1 MNKVINKGDILYYSR
16 VNPKAGIY
24 DLCELKI
31 RTVTDTYFVGVD
43 KKDKQAH
50 IFGYN
55 ALNSIVFEN
64 RKDALNKLKYEE
76 NTNKNQQVSSEAY
89 YEEY

>member
-16 VNPKAGIY
+16 INSKAGIY

-43 KKDKQAH
+43 KRDKQAH

-64 RKDALNKLKYEE
+64 RAEALNKVKQAQK
-76 NTNKNQQVSSEAY
+76 NNKKAPQETY

>member
-16 VNPKAGIY
+16 INPKAGIY

-64 RKDALNKLKYEE
+64 RAEALNKVKQAQK
-76 NTNKNQQVSSEAY
+76 NNKETPQETY

>member
-16 VNPKAGIY
+16 INPKAGIY

-43 KKDKQAH
+43 KRDKQAH

-55 ALNSIVFEN
+55 AVNSIVFEN
-64 RKDALNKLKYEE
+64 REEALNKVKQAQKSNKETPQE
-76 NTNKNQQVSSEAY
+76 TNSY
-89 YEEY
+89 

>member
-16 VNPKAGIY
+16 INPKAGIY

-31 RTVTDTYFVGVD
+31 RTVTDTYFVGVN
-43 KKDKQAH
+43 KRDKQAH

-64 RKDALNKLKYEE
+64 RAEALNKVKQAQK
-76 NTNKNQQVSSEAY
+76 NNKETPQETY

>member
-1 MNKVINKGDILYYSR
+1 MNKIINKGDILYYSR

-43 KKDKQAH
+43 KRDKQAH

-55 ALNSIVFEN
+55 ALNSIVFEK
-64 RKDALNKLKYEE
+64 RAEALNKVKQAQK
-76 NTNKNQQVSSEAY
+76 NNKETPQETY

>member
-16 VNPKAGIY
+16 INPKAGIY

-43 KKDKQAH
+43 KRDKQAH

-64 RKDALNKLKYEE
+64 RAEALNKVKQAQ
-76 NTNKNQQVSSEAY
+76 KNNRETPQEAY

>member
-16 VNPKAGIY
+16 INPKAGIY

-55 ALNSIVFEN
+55 DVDNIVFED
-64 RKDALNKLKYEE
+64 RDVALQKIKEAEKNKRH
-76 NTNKNQQVSSEAY
+76 VSDERY

>member
-1 MNKVINKGDILYYSR
+1 MNKIINKGDILYYSR
-16 VNPKAGIY
+16 INPKAGIY

-64 RKDALNKLKYEE
+64 RAEALNKVKQAQK
-76 NTNKNQQVSSEAY
+76 NNKETPQETY

>member
-1 MNKVINKGDILYYSR
+1 MNKIINKGDILYYSR

-43 KKDKQAH
+43 KRDKQAH

-64 RKDALNKLKYEE
+64 RAEALNKVKQAQK
-76 NTNKNQQVSSEAY
+76 NNKETPQETY

>member
-16 VNPKAGIY
+16 INPKAGIY

-31 RTVTDTYFVGVD
+31 RTVNDTYFVGVD
-43 KKDKQAH
+43 KRDKQAH

-64 RKDALNKLKYEE
+64 RAEALNKVKQAQK
-76 NTNKNQQVSSEAY
+76 NNKETPQKTY

>member
-43 KKDKQAH
+43 KRDKQAH

-64 RKDALNKLKYEE
+64 RAEALNKVKQAQK
-76 NTNKNQQVSSEAY
+76 NNKETPQETY

>member
-31 RTVTDTYFVGVD
+31 RTVTDTYFVGID

-64 RKDALNKLKYEE
+64 RAEALNKVKQAQK
-76 NTNKNQQVSSEAY
+76 NNKETPQETY

>member
-64 RKDALNKLKYEE
+64 RAEALNKVKQAQK
-76 NTNKNQQVSSEAY
+76 NNKETPQETY

>member
-16 VNPKAGIY
+16 INPKAGIY

-31 RTVTDTYFVGVD
+31 RTVNDTYFVGVD
-43 KKDKQAH
+43 KRDKQAH

-64 RKDALNKLKYEE
+64 RAEALNKVKQAQK
-76 NTNKNQQVSSEAY
+76 NNKETPQETY

>member
-16 VNPKAGIY
+16 INPKAGIY

-31 RTVTDTYFVGVD
+31 RTVTDTYFVGID

-64 RKDALNKLKYEE
+64 RAEALNKVKQAQK
-76 NTNKNQQVSSEAY
+76 NNKETPQETY

>member
-16 VNPKAGIY
+16 INPKAGIY

-43 KKDKQAH
+43 KRDKQAH

-64 RKDALNKLKYEE
+64 RAEALNKVKQAQK
-76 NTNKNQQVSSEAY
+76 NNKETPQETY

>member
-16 VNPKAGIY
+16 INPKAGIY

-31 RTVTDTYFVGVD
+31 RTVTDIYFVGVD
-43 KKDKQAH
+43 KRDKQAH

-64 RKDALNKLKYEE
+64 RAEALNKVKQAQK
-76 NTNKNQQVSSEAY
+76 NNKETPQETY

>member
-1 MNKVINKGDILYYSR
+1 MNKIINRGDILYYSR
-16 VNPKAGIY
+16 INPKAGIY

-43 KKDKQAH
+43 KRDKQAH

-64 RKDALNKLKYEE
+64 RVEALNKVKQAQK
-76 NTNKNQQVSSEAY
+76 NNKETPQETY

>member
-16 VNPKAGIY
+16 INPKAGIY

-43 KKDKQAH
+43 KRDKQAH

-64 RKDALNKLKYEE
+64 RAEALNKVKQAQK
-76 NTNKNQQVSSEAY
+76 NNKETPQEIY

>member
-1 MNKVINKGDILYYSR
+1 MNKVINKGNILYYSR
-16 VNPKAGIY
+16 INPKAGIY

-43 KKDKQAH
+43 KRDKQAH

-64 RKDALNKLKYEE
+64 RAEALNKVKQAQ
-76 NTNKNQQVSSEAY
+76 KNNRETPQETY